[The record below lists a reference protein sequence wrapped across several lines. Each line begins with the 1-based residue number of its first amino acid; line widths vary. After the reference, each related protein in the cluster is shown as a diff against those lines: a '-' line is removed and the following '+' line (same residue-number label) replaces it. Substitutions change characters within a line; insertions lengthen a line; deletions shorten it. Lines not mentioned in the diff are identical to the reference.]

1 MKRIIL
7 ISLLFLISLGAFAQG
22 EDALYSDRIHVF
34 GYVMTTDSLLPV
46 RNTHV
51 ISKMAHCGTISNR
64 EGEFF
69 ISAKK
74 IDTLW
79 VSCIGFARRLIPID
93 STMADSDPI
102 MIRLERDTITLK
114 EVVVKPFYDYE
125 TFKQMV
131 IEMPTLPT
139 PREIQRLNDELNDYW
154 VRHPKLKGNG
164 MPTVTGS
171 PIQYLYDKFNKS
183 ARRQARLLRNRRMF
197 NEVLK
202 EQGRTDEL
210 LPDSLDY
217 SIDYKIYELDEAAES
232 KEEQLSPQEKRRRM
246 DEERKKYIRMP
257 WEN

>member
-1 MKRIIL
+1 MA
-7 ISLLFLISLGAFAQG
+7 SLTAFAQG
-22 EDALYSDRIHVF
+22 EDAHNLDRIHVF
-34 GYVMTTDSLLPV
+34 GYVKTTDSLMPV

-79 VSCIGFARRLIPID
+79 VSCIGFGRRLIPID
-93 STMADSDPI
+93 STMADGDPI

-114 EVVVKPFYDYE
+114 EVVVKPWYDYE

-139 PREIQRLNDELNDYW
+139 PREIQRLNEELNDYW
-154 VRHPKLKGNG
+154 VRHPKLEGNG
-164 MPTVTGS
+164 MPTITAS
-171 PIQYLYDKFNKS
+171 PVQYLYDKYNKS

-197 NEVLK
+197 NEVLR

-217 SIDYKIYELDEAAES
+217 SIDYKIYELDEKADTEV
-232 KEEQLSPQEKRRRM
+232 ELSPQEKQRRM
-246 DEERKKYIRMP
+246 DEERKKYLRMP
-257 WEN
+257 WEQ